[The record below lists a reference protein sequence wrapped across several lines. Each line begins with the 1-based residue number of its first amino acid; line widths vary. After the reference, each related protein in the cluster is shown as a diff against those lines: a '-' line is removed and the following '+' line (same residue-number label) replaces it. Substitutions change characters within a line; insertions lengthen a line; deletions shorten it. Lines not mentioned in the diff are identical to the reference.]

1 MAEAATA
8 QAQTEQIQKPQ
19 AERQPY
25 SRPVFRQTL
34 NVNSLQAQRVMER
47 SFGRV
52 SNALFSLD
60 VILRII
66 GDQKEIDQVEEIIHG
81 HIDKVSEDMTKAMN
95 PLQKVMTDNGI
106 EAVPG
111 YSAPVNYPIEIT
123 SPQVAQFAHLIRNLD
138 KLMSLVDT
146 LWLNSILTSQ
156 QRSDAT
162 YEWQQ
167 RLIKLAGRI
176 IGMEKRARISA
187 HSKGKD
193 KEVDEAAP
201 EQETTDPEL
210 SSEAAADP
218 EAEAGAKK
226 KAPSSEKKTKTAEK
240 KSDAD
245 ATA

>member
-1 MAEAATA
+1 MAEAAIA
-8 QAQTEQIQKPQ
+8 QPEQTQQSQ
-19 AERQPY
+19 GERQPY
-25 SRPVFRQTL
+25 SRPVFRQNL

-47 SFGRV
+47 SFDRV

-81 HIDKVSEDMTKAMN
+81 HIDKVSEDMTKAMDQ
-95 PLQKVMTDNGI
+95 LQKVMTDNGI

-111 YSAPVNYPIEIT
+111 YSAPVHYPIEIT

-146 LWLNSILTSQ
+146 LWLNSILSSQ

-187 HSKGKD
+187 HTKGKD
-193 KEVDEAAP
+193 KEVSEAAP

-210 SSEAAADP
+210 SSEADADLESESGSKAKSKAA
-218 EAEAGAKK
+218 GK
-226 KAPSSEKKTKTAEK
+226 KAKAEEKA
-240 KSDAD
+240 SD

>member
-1 MAEAATA
+1 MAEVATV
-8 QAQTEQIQKPQ
+8 QSEQTQHSQG
-19 AERQPY
+19 ERQPY
-25 SRPVFRQTL
+25 SRPVFRQNL

-47 SFGRV
+47 SFDRV

-66 GDQKEIDQVEEIIHG
+66 GDQQEIDQVEEVIHG

-95 PLQKVMTDNGI
+95 QLHKVMTDNGI

-111 YSAPVNYPIEIT
+111 YSSPANYPIEIT

-146 LWLNSILTSQ
+146 LWLNSILSSQ

-187 HSKGKD
+187 HTKGKE
-193 KEVDEAAP
+193 KEVSEAAP
-201 EQETTDPEL
+201 EQETIDPEL
-210 SSEAAADP
+210 SIESDSNPESESEPQTKATGQKT
-218 EAEAGAKK
+218 ETEE
-226 KAPSSEKKTKTAEK
+226 KAPTTTA
-240 KSDAD
+240 
-245 ATA
+245 

>member
-1 MAEAATA
+1 MAEAAIA
-8 QAQTEQIQKPQ
+8 QPEQTQQSQ
-19 AERQPY
+19 GERQPC
-25 SRPVFRQTL
+25 SRPVFRQNL

-47 SFGRV
+47 SFDRV

-81 HIDKVSEDMTKAMN
+81 HIDKVSEDMTKAMDQ
-95 PLQKVMTDNGI
+95 LQKVMTDNGI

-146 LWLNSILTSQ
+146 LWLNSILSSQ

-187 HSKGKD
+187 HTKGKD
-193 KEVDEAAP
+193 KEVAEAAP

-210 SSEAAADP
+210 SSEADADP
-218 EAEAGAKK
+218 ESESGSKAKS
-226 KAPSSEKKTKTAEK
+226 KAAEK
-240 KSDAD
+240 ASD

>member
-1 MAEAATA
+1 MAEAAI
-8 QAQTEQIQKPQ
+8 AQTEQTQQ
-19 AERQPY
+19 HQVERQPY
-25 SRPVFRQTL
+25 SRPVFRQAL

-47 SFGRV
+47 SFDRV

-66 GDQKEIDQVEEIIHG
+66 GDQKEIDQIEEIVQG
-81 HIDKVSEDMTKAMN
+81 HIDKVSEDMTKAMTQ
-95 PLQKVMTDNGI
+95 LQKVMTDNGI

-111 YSAPVNYPIEIT
+111 YSAPVEYSIEIT
-123 SPQVAQFAHLIRNLD
+123 SPQVAQFARLIRNLD
-138 KLMSLVDT
+138 SLMSLVDT
-146 LWLNSILTSQ
+146 LWLNSILSSQ

-187 HSKGKD
+187 HTKGKAQ
-193 KEVDEAAP
+193 EVNEAAP

-210 SSEAAADP
+210 SSEAEADDTP
-218 EAEAGAKK
+218 DTKAGAKK
-226 KAPSSEKKTKTAEK
+226 PAAAKKGKAAPKKTEA
-240 KSDAD
+240 A
-245 ATA
+245 